1 MFHNLN
7 ISQSLERRYVLAVG
21 LIAFVLIA
29 SFFVFNQHVARG
41 ADDSKVINMSGK
53 QRMLSQ
59 RIALLSHMI
68 AYHNITDEARQ
79 DYISKLSSALET
91 LKQNHK
97 YLSGEETLNGFNIQI
112 SEETKRLIFAPE
124 GLNENL
130 DKFFNLALRIK
141 ENFKISGVD
150 VSKGSKEVDQL
161 VALALDKVLFQLD
174 QVVTQYEKEALGR
187 VQQSKDLHVILFIIG
202 LVILTLEITFI
213 FEPMTYLIAK
223 SMKEIEDKNFKLK
236 ISNQELDDFAYIAS
250 HDLKEPLR
258 GLANNASFLQEDYG
272 EQLDQGAQKR
282 LNRMIHL
289 CARMEKLIDDLLYF
303 SRLGRHELA
312 IRETDLNEVIK
323 DIISLMENT
332 IEEENVQIHIP
343 QKLPTIICDKTK
355 ITELYRNLITNAI
368 KYNDKDTKIIEIG
381 FSIQEDKTLLFYVKD
396 NGIGIDPVFYES
408 VFRIFKRLNE
418 EDEKIRGSGVGLTFV
433 KKIVERHNGR
443 IWVDSNLGEYTT
455 FYFTLNMDQ
464 QNV

>member
-1 MFHNLN
+1 
-7 ISQSLERRYVLAVG
+7 
-21 LIAFVLIA
+21 
-29 SFFVFNQHVARG
+29 
-41 ADDSKVINMSGK
+41 
-53 QRMLSQ
+53 
-59 RIALLSHMI
+59 
-68 AYHNITDEARQ
+68 
-79 DYISKLSSALET
+79 
-91 LKQNHK
+91 
-97 YLSGEETLNGFNIQI
+97 
-112 SEETKRLIFAPE
+112 
-124 GLNENL
+124 
-130 DKFFNLALRIK
+130 
-141 ENFKISGVD
+141 
-150 VSKGSKEVDQL
+150 
-161 VALALDKVLFQLD
+161 
-174 QVVTQYEKEALGR
+174 
-187 VQQSKDLHVILFIIG
+187 
-202 LVILTLEITFI
+202 
-213 FEPMTYLIAK
+213 
-223 SMKEIEDKNFKLK
+223 
-236 ISNQELDDFAYIAS
+236 
-250 HDLKEPLR
+250 
-258 GLANNASFLQEDYG
+258 
-272 EQLDQGAQKR
+272 
-282 LNRMIHL
+282 
-289 CARMEKLIDDLLYF
+289 MEKLIDDLLYF